1 MTSYVLDTDT
11 LSLLQR
17 GNSAV
22 GAQLSQYDADE
33 VATTIVSVEEQLS
46 GWYTLLRRAKT
57 ATELVP
63 IYQRMSDTIRFLSAL
78 PILPFTDTAARTY
91 DQLRRDWPRRGRMD
105 LRIAAI
111 AMAFDAV
118 LVTRNRSDFDAIDEL
133 NIMDWSTGES

>member
-17 GNSAV
+17 GNSTV
-22 GAQLSQYDADE
+22 GARFSQYDADE

-63 IYQRMSDTIRFLSAL
+63 VYQRMSDTVRFLSAL
-78 PILPFTDTAARTY
+78 PILTFTETAARTY
-91 DQLRRDWPRRGRMD
+91 DQLRRAWPRRGRMD

-111 AMAFDAV
+111 VMAFDAV
-118 LVTRNRSDFDAIDEL
+118 LVSRNLEDFDAIDGL
-133 NIMDWSTGES
+133 TVVDWSTS